1 MNGNEKARLEL
12 EAHDR
17 AESAEQ
23 GGRRQLWER
32 QVGESPK
39 AFHAFRLYR
48 DAMEKRTLA
57 KVAETLGCSS
67 TNVERWAR
75 RWAWTQRTY
84 EYDLMMEEEWQRQA
98 SRDRIQ
104 MRRRQIQLGQ
114 VLQSVAAYAIREWQQ
129 KIEQSLPLH
138 MDPVE
143 VAGLLKL
150 GNELEAKGHG
160 EERDGG
166 RYTKIN
172 VVIGTLS
179 DEVFEEQCRAG
190 GGRPAKRPGDGGATM
205 TFGDFEARQYE
216 NLSDE
221 EKAAEATWKD
231 PPKKLTN

>member
-1 MNGNEKARLEL
+1 MSSNDKSRIEL
-12 EAHDR
+12 EALER

-23 GGRRQLWER
+23 TGRRQLWE
-32 QVGESPK
+32 QMPGETAK

-48 DAMEKRTLA
+48 DLMEKRTLA

-84 EYDLMMEEEWQRQA
+84 EYDLVQESAWQQQA

-104 MRRRQIQLGQ
+104 MRRRQIQIGMA
-114 VLQSVAAYAIREWQQ
+114 LQSVAAYAVREWQQ
-129 KIEQSLPLH
+129 KIELKLPLH

-160 EERDGG
+160 EEKDGG
-166 RYTKIN
+166 RFTRIN
-172 VVIGTLS
+172 VVIGELS
-179 DEVFEEQCRAG
+179 DEAFDDACKNPTKRLGGSGQTTMPLAEFERLQYEQLTPEEQESELQWR
-190 GGRPAKRPGDGGATM
+190 
-205 TFGDFEARQYE
+205 
-216 NLSDE
+216 
-221 EKAAEATWKD
+221 D
-231 PPKKLTN
+231 PPRKLTN

>member
-1 MNGNEKARLEL
+1 MSSTDKSRLEL
-12 EAHDR
+12 EALDR
-17 AESAEQ
+17 AENAEQ
-23 GGRRQLWER
+23 TGRRQLWER
-32 QVGESPK
+32 QPGESPK

-48 DAMEKRTLA
+48 DLMEKRTLA

-84 EYDLMMEEEWQRQA
+84 EYDLAQESAWQQQA

-114 VLQSVAAYAIREWQQ
+114 ALQSVAAYAVREWQQ
-129 KIEQSLPLH
+129 KIELKLPLH

-150 GNELEAKGHG
+150 GNELESRGHG
-160 EERDGG
+160 EEKDGG
-166 RYTKIN
+166 RFTKI
-172 VVIGTLS
+172 VVTIGELS
-179 DEVFEEQCRAG
+179 DAAFDDACKNPTKMLGGSGQTMPLAEFERRQW
-190 GGRPAKRPGDGGATM
+190 
-205 TFGDFEARQYE
+205 EA
-216 NLSDE
+216 LSDE
-221 EKAAEATWKD
+221 ERAAELTWRD